1 MAENRH
7 NWAKNLEYAATR
19 IHQPANV
26 DEVQEIVA
34 NAEKVKA
41 LGSRHSFNSI
51 ADTPHDLV
59 SLEKLNRIISIDREQ
74 LTVEVESGVTYGR
87 LARHLQDEG
96 FAVHNLASL
105 PHISVA
111 GACATATHGSGDG
124 NGNLATTVAGMEIV
138 KADGS
143 RATISRETVGNQFDG
158 MVVHLGALG
167 VVTQLTLSIVPSF
180 AVRQEVYEDLPM
192 DELESKF
199 ERILGGAY
207 SVSLFTNWEGSMIN
221 QVWMKNVV
229 AEKTGEPQDLALGA
243 SKAPTHRHPIREV
256 SPENCTEQMGIEGA
270 WHERLPHFK
279 MDFTPSNGEELQSE
293 FLVPRENA
301 LAAVQAIHKLSPRI
315 SPLLLV
321 SEIRTIAPD
330 TLWMSPCYHQAC
342 IGIHFTWKQDWQA
355 VKALL
360 PTIEET
366 LIPFGAR
373 PHWGKLFTMSGQQIA
388 TGFPKIDD
396 FRKLVHEYDPHGKF
410 RNEFLDLYVFA

>member
-1 MAENRH
+1 MDSIRH
-7 NWAKNLEYAATR
+7 NWAKNLEYGAAR
-19 IHQPANV
+19 IHQPSNV
-26 DEVQEIVA
+26 DEIQEIVA
-34 NAEKVKA
+34 NASKVRA
-41 LGSRHSFNSI
+41 LGSRHSFNNI

-59 SLEKLNRIISIDREQ
+59 SLERLNRIVSIDREQ
-74 LTVEVESGVTYGR
+74 LTVKLEAGVTYGQ
-87 LARHLQDEG
+87 LARYLQEEG

-143 RATISRETVGNQFDG
+143 RGTLTRETIGDKFDG
-158 MVVHLGALG
+158 AVVHLGALG
-167 VVTQLTLSIVPSF
+167 IVTHLTLNIVPSF
-180 AVRQEVYEDLPM
+180 AVKQEVYEDLPM

-221 QVWMKNVV
+221 QVWMKDVV
-229 AEKTGEPQDLALGA
+229 ADKAGEPKDLVLGA
-243 SKAPTHRHPIREV
+243 SKASTHRHPIREV
-256 SPENCTEQMGIEGA
+256 SPENCTEQMGIAGA

-279 MDFTPSNGEELQSE
+279 MDFTPSNGAELQSE

-301 LAAVQAIHKLSPRI
+301 LAAIQAIHELSPQI
-315 SPLLLV
+315 APLLLV

-330 TLWMSPCYHQAC
+330 TLWMSPCYRQAC
-342 IGIHFTWKQDWQA
+342 VGIHFTWKQDWQA

-360 PTIEET
+360 PTIEAT

-373 PHWGKLFTMSGQQIA
+373 PHWGKLFTMSGTQVA
-388 TGFPKIDD
+388 AGFPKIND
-396 FRKLVHEYDPHGKF
+396 FRALVNEYDPEGKF
-410 RNEFLDLYVFA
+410 RNEFLEQYVFA